1 MGKHIHQTRSK
12 MNWKSAL
19 ALTGI
24 LALCIPAQ
32 GHVLHVD
39 IEPHSLPALWANHKP
54 EISGQWLD
62 LLTSMKSRINDESM
76 NGDANHILK
85 ADVAMSYAMSETSMA
100 YKGKTAVL
108 LEHTFDICDGA
119 VLMAY
124 RAFDGVSRESC
135 EFIGNQDLNRADDL
149 SGGLCDPSKCPGQ
162 DNVLTHSVE
171 AVKIGQRVASDKGL
185 KKLGIALEVNPD
197 VNARI
202 TMGALEEGEA
212 ALERAIDDVTPLL
225 ANTLV
230 DRTQLDLSIGVH
242 DMTNYMA
249 RMFIDPDPNAVVP
262 SDALSADVA
271 SNQATGSTG
280 RYCRFAWL
288 WDEIFV
294 TSFCDS
300 TVATPGMPPAPCDT
314 AQKMDKKNKRQQMW
328 TFTRE
333 HGITVLV
340 LQVVHLVDANNKEN
354 LKRFVL
360 EAYANDVGIE
370 FMFAGHHYAKQ
381 EEHEG
386 VMTQVDKLLAFLKN
400 DLGPQPASVSLNHD
414 GSCKNPNHEENLDQ
428 VVLPKYDW
436 AKDATC
442 GFLEGENDDWRISTD
457 FTRSNTPA
465 GACEDATASNPQGRC
480 NELIGYLK
488 THVLQQGSIGA
499 FYTDEGLD
507 ASSSRTQVQAF
518 LYDFEPKWN
527 CLRPCP
533 EAVLLSTSNE
543 GSSNEESTLK
553 DLHIQDTVVPE
564 TDFSKI

>member
-62 LLTSMKSRINDESM
+62 LLTSMKSRINDESI

-108 LEHTFDICDGA
+108 LEHTF
-119 VLMAY
+119 
-124 RAFDGVSRESC
+124 ESC

-202 TMGALEEGEA
+202 TMGALAEGEA

-314 AQKMDKKNKRQQMW
+314 AQKLDKMNKRQQMW

-340 LQVVHLVDANNKEN
+340 LQVVHLVDASNKEN

-381 EEHEG
+381 
-386 VMTQVDKLLAFLKN
+386 
-400 DLGPQPASVSLNHD
+400 
-414 GSCKNPNHEENLDQ
+414 EENLDQ

-488 THVLQQGSIGA
+488 DYVLQQGSIGA
-499 FYTDEGLD
+499 FYTAPAGDASKGVD

-518 LYDFEPKWN
+518 LYEFEPKWN

>member
-19 ALTGI
+19 ALTAI

-39 IEPHSLPALWANHKP
+39 IEPHSLPGLWANHKP

-62 LLTSMKSRINDESM
+62 LLTSMKSRINDESI

-212 ALERAIDDVTPLL
+212 ALERAIDDVT
-225 ANTLV
+225 V
-230 DRTQLDLSIGVH
+230 LS
-242 DMTNYMA
+242 
-249 RMFIDPDPNAVVP
+249 R
-262 SDALSADVA
+262 
-271 SNQATGSTG
+271 
-280 RYCRFAWL
+280 
-288 WDEIFV
+288 
-294 TSFCDS
+294 
-300 TVATPGMPPAPCDT
+300 PPAC
-314 AQKMDKKNKRQQMW
+314 RQ
-328 TFTRE
+328 
-333 HGITVLV
+333 
-340 LQVVHLVDANNKEN
+340 HLA
-354 LKRFVL
+354 
-360 EAYANDVGIE
+360 I
-370 FMFAGHHYAKQ
+370 
-381 EEHEG
+381 
-386 VMTQVDKLLAFLKN
+386 
-400 DLGPQPASVSLNHD
+400 
-414 GSCKNPNHEENLDQ
+414 
-428 VVLPKYDW
+428 LPKNW
-436 AKDATC
+436 TRRTNGSRC
-442 GFLEGENDDWRISTD
+442 GHS
-457 FTRSNTPA
+457 
-465 GACEDATASNPQGRC
+465 
-480 NELIGYLK
+480 
-488 THVLQQGSIGA
+488 QGSMVSPCSCSKWFIWLTPITKRTLKDS
-499 FYTDEGLD
+499 YWKHMQTTL
-507 ASSSRTQVQAF
+507 ASSSYLPVTITQSKQNMKGSCR
-518 LYDFEPKWN
+518 KWTN
-527 CLRPCP
+527 CLR
-533 EAVLLSTSNE
+533 S
-543 GSSNEESTLK
+543 
-553 DLHIQDTVVPE
+553 
-564 TDFSKI
+564 

>member
-62 LLTSMKSRINDESM
+62 LLTSMKSRINDESI

-314 AQKMDKKNKRQQMW
+314 AQKMDKMNKRQQMW

-340 LQVVHLVDANNKEN
+340 LQVVHLVDGNNK
-354 LKRFVL
+354 
-360 EAYANDVGIE
+360 
-370 FMFAGHHYAKQ
+370 
-381 EEHEG
+381 
-386 VMTQVDKLLAFLKN
+386 
-400 DLGPQPASVSLNHD
+400 
-414 GSCKNPNHEENLDQ
+414 ENLDQ